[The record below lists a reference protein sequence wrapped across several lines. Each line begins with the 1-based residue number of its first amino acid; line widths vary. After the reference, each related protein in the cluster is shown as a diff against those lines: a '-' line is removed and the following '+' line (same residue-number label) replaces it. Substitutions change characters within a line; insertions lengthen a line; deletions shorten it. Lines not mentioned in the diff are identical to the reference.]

1 MKTGDKIVCTRGF
14 WSCIKSRYIFK
25 QNKSYT
31 IVGFRIANPIIM
43 SEIGLYMLKEDEYN
57 VYFKP
62 INMSKEENNSVI
74 ESKNYEPFCKIGS
87 EYKKACDE
95 IDKKLFNEF
104 VVKMKEKLN
113 QKEESYDYVNPN
125 HYKQSSKE
133 VIEMMELIWG
143 KEALILHCEMTE
155 FKYRMR
161 AGLKPEQSIERDLEK
176 AKWYEIGRAHV

>member
-31 IVGFRIANPIIM
+31 IVGFCIANPILM
-43 SEIGLYMLKEDEYN
+43 SEIGLYVLKEDEYN

-62 INMSKEENNSVI
+62 INMSKE
-74 ESKNYEPFCKIGS
+74 K
-87 EYKKACDE
+87 
-95 IDKKLFNEF
+95 
-104 VVKMKEKLN
+104 
-113 QKEESYDYVNPN
+113 ESYDYVNPN

-176 AKWYEIGRAHV
+176 AKWYQERANKLRKELRSCKASQCILKSTEKS